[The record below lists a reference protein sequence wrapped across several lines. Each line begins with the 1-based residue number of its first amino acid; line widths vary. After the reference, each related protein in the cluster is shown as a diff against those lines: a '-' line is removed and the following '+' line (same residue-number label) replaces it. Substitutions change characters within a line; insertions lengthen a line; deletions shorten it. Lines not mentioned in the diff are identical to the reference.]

1 MSKVVTADGRTKG
14 GQELAVLDH
23 IRGEKGV
30 CEDWLAEKRYRRQA
44 LERLMAAG
52 KIKPRKSKRAN
63 FQGFSVVEA
72 AS

>member
-14 GQELAVLDH
+14 GQEQAVLDH

-30 CEDWLAEKRYRRQA
+30 GEDWLAEKRYRRQA

-63 FQGFSVVEA
+63 FQGFSVVE
-72 AS
+72 SGS